1 MKIRIELTNYK
12 KPFPADDYCSDLL
25 QLGNLQ
31 GIRFCGAHLWLVGI
45 SLYVN
50 STGVDTYPSCF
61 HQGLGEEASSV
72 DFKVILKQIP
82 EPACLSD
89 FEHITAKLF

>member
-1 MKIRIELTNYK
+1 MTNYK
-12 KPFPADDYCSDLL
+12 KPFPVNYSSDSS

-31 GIRFCGAHLWLVGI
+31 GIRNSVEPTFGELAR
-45 SLYVN
+45 LYVD
-50 STGVDTYPSCF
+50 STGVDTDPSCSR
-61 HQGLGEEASSV
+61 QGIGEEASSV

-89 FEHITAKLF
+89 FEHIT